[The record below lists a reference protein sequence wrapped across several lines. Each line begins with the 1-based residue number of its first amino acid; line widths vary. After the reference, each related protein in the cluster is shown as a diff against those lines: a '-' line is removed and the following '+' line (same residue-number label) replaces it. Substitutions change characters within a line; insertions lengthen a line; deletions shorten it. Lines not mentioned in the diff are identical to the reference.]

1 MGSNNFGVNIM
12 ASQTN
17 NPFDFS
23 SLFKGYDPQALLK
36 QMQGGF
42 DAYQLPNFDSSS
54 LLESQRKNMEALA
67 SANQAA
73 FAGTQEL
80 LKCQSQMLQQAMA
93 DATEAAQ
100 GLASSSNP
108 QELAEKQAELLQ
120 SAIEKALA
128 NSAELTELV
137 KSSQEE
143 VAKQVNERF
152 LASIQE
158 IKDAISKLG

>member
-1 MGSNNFGVNIM
+1 M
-12 ASQTN
+12 ASQAN
-17 NPFDFS
+17 NPFDFT
-23 SLFKGYDPQALLK
+23 SLLKGYDPQAFLK

-42 DAYQLPNFDSSS
+42 NAYQLPNFDSGAF
-54 LLESQRKNMEALA
+54 LESQRKNMEALV

-80 LKCQSQMLQQAMA
+80 FKCQAEMLQQAMA
-93 DATEAAQ
+93 DATDAAR
-100 GLASSSNP
+100 GLASSNNP
-108 QELAEKQAELLQ
+108 QDLAEKQAQLLQ
-120 SAIEKALA
+120 SAMEKALA

>member
-1 MGSNNFGVNIM
+1 
-12 ASQTN
+12 
-17 NPFDFS
+17 
-23 SLFKGYDPQALLK
+23 
-36 QMQGGF
+36 
-42 DAYQLPNFDSSS
+42 
-54 LLESQRKNMEALA
+54 MEALV

-80 LKCQSQMLQQAMA
+80 FKCQSEMLQQAMVEA
-93 DATEAAQ
+93 TDAAK
-100 GLASSSNP
+100 GLASSSSP
-108 QELAEKQAELLQ
+108 QDLAAKQAELLQ
-120 SAIEKALA
+120 SAMEKALA

-137 KSSQEE
+137 KNSQET

>member
-1 MGSNNFGVNIM
+1 M

-17 NPFDFS
+17 NPFDFT
-23 SLFKGYDPQALLK
+23 SLFTGYDPQAFIR

-42 DAYQLPNFDSSS
+42 NAYQLPNFDSGAF
-54 LLESQRKNMEALA
+54 LESQRKNMEALV

-80 LKCQSQMLQQAMA
+80 FKCQSEMLQQAMT
-93 DATEAAQ
+93 DATEAAR
-100 GLASSSNP
+100 GLASSDNP
-108 QELAEKQAELLQ
+108 QDLAEKQAKLLQ
-120 SAIEKALA
+120 SAVEKALA

-137 KSSQEE
+137 KSSQEA

-158 IKDAISKLG
+158 IKDAISKQG

>member
-1 MGSNNFGVNIM
+1 M

-17 NPFDFS
+17 NPFDFI
-23 SLFKGYDPQALLK
+23 SLLKGYDPQAFLK

-42 DAYQLPNFDSSS
+42 DSYQLPNLDSGAF
-54 LLESQRKNMEALA
+54 LESQRKNMEALVN
-67 SANQAA
+67 ANQAA

-80 LKCQSQMLQQAMA
+80 FKCQSEMLQQAMA
-93 DATEAAQ
+93 DATESAKE
-100 GLASSSNP
+100 LASSSNP
-108 QELAEKQAELLQ
+108 QDLAEKQAELLQ
-120 SAIEKALA
+120 SAMEKALA

-152 LASIQE
+152 LASTQE
-158 IKDAISKLG
+158 LKDAISKLG

>member
-1 MGSNNFGVNIM
+1 M
-12 ASQTN
+12 ASTN
-17 NPFDFS
+17 NPFDFT
-23 SLFKGYDPQALLK
+23 SLLKGYDPQAFLK

-42 DAYQLPNFDSSS
+42 NAYQLPNFDSGTF
-54 LLESQRKNMEALA
+54 LESQRKNMEALV

-80 LKCQSQMLQQAMA
+80 FKCQQEMLQQAMA
-93 DATEAAQ
+93 DATEAAK
-100 GLASSSNP
+100 GLANSGNP

-120 SAIEKALA
+120 SAMEKALA

-137 KSSQEE
+137 KSSQEA
-143 VAKQVNERF
+143 VSQQVNERF

-158 IKDAISKLG
+158 IKDAIGKLG

>member
-1 MGSNNFGVNIM
+1 M

-17 NPFDFS
+17 NPFDFTN
-23 SLFKGYDPQALLK
+23 LLKGYDPQEFFK

-42 DAYQLPNFDSSS
+42 SAYKLPNFDSGAM
-54 LLESQRKNMEALA
+54 LESQKKNMEALV

-80 LKCQSQMLQQAMA
+80 LKCQSEMLQQAMA
-93 DATEAAQ
+93 DATDAAK

-108 QELAEKQAELLQ
+108 QDLAKKQAELVQ
-120 SAIEKALA
+120 SAVEKALA

-137 KSSQEE
+137 KSSQEA

-158 IKDAISKLG
+158 IKDAINKMS

>member
-1 MGSNNFGVNIM
+1 M

-17 NPFDFS
+17 NPFDFT
-23 SLFKGYDPQALLK
+23 SLLKGYDPQAFLK

-42 DAYQLPNFDSSS
+42 SAYQLPNFDSGAF
-54 LLESQRKNMEALA
+54 LESQRKNMEALV

-80 LKCQSQMLQQAMA
+80 FKCQSEMLQQAMA
-93 DATEAAQ
+93 DATDAAR

-108 QELAEKQAELLQ
+108 QDLAEKQAELLQ
-120 SAIEKALA
+120 SAMEKALA

-137 KSSQEE
+137 KSSQEA

-158 IKDAISKLG
+158 IKDAIGKLG